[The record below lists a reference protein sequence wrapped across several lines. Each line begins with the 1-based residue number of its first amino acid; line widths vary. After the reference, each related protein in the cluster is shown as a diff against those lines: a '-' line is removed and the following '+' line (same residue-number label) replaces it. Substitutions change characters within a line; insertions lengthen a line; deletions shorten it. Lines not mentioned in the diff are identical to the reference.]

1 MLIGPVVPDLGHAHV
16 SAASAQAGLRAATGW
31 PDAPRPVRSGD
42 LLPERVLAGDPAA
55 LDHLVSDIYR
65 PLADARGTLVE
76 TLTAYFANGGG
87 VEATSRA
94 LFVHANTVRYR
105 LGQVAV
111 LTGLTP
117 GQPRDALTL
126 QVALAVGRQRED

>member
-1 MLIGPVVPDLGHAHV
+1 MVG
-16 SAASAQAGLRAATGW
+16 Q
-31 PDAPRPVRSGD
+31 
-42 LLPERVLAGDPAA
+42 
-55 LDHLVSDIYR
+55 IYR

-87 VEATSRA
+87 IEATSRA

-105 LGQVAV
+105 LGQVAD

-126 QVALAVGRQRED
+126 QIALALGRQEETRL